1 MKTTKDLIRT
11 VPDYPKPGIQ
21 YRDITTLLKSA
32 EGFRESVEQIADWC
46 GQFELDLIAGI
57 DARGFIFGSAVAI
70 KLNLGFVPI
79 RKEGKLPYRT
89 IAERY
94 ELEYGTDC
102 LEVHEDAIEKG
113 MKVVIVDDLLATG
126 GTAKAAHQLLQR
138 CGADIIGLGFLIE
151 LTELHGREALENLD
165 SKVFSAIRF
174 DD

>member
-1 MKTTKDLIRT
+1 MKTTKELIRT

-32 EGFRESVEQIADWC
+32 EGFQKSVEQIANWC
-46 GQFELDLIAGI
+46 SQFELDLIAGI
-57 DARGFIFGSAVAI
+57 DARGFIFGAAVAI

-79 RKEGKLPYRT
+79 RKEGKLPHRT
-89 IAERY
+89 IAESY

-113 MKVVIVDDLLATG
+113 AKVVIVDDLLATG

-138 CGADIIGLGFLIE
+138 CGAEIKGLGFLVE
-151 LTELHGREALENLD
+151 LTGLHGREILENLD
-165 SKVFSAIRF
+165 NKVFSAIRF
-174 DD
+174 ND

>member
-1 MKTTKDLIRT
+1 MKTTKELIRT

-79 RKEGKLPYRT
+79 RKEGKLPHRT
-89 IAERY
+89 IAESY

-113 MKVVIVDDLLATG
+113 AKVVIVDDLLATG

-138 CGADIIGLGFLIE
+138 CGAEIKGLGFLVE
-151 LTELHGREALENLD
+151 LTGLHGREILENLD
-165 SKVFSAIRF
+165 NKVFSAIRF

>member
-1 MKTTKDLIRT
+1 MKTTKELIRT

-57 DARGFIFGSAVAI
+57 DARGFIFGSAVAF
-70 KLNLGFVPI
+70 KLNLGFVPV
-79 RKEGKLPYRT
+79 RKEGKLPHRT
-89 IAERY
+89 IAESY

-113 MKVVIVDDLLATG
+113 AKVVIVDDLLATG

-138 CGADIIGLGFLIE
+138 CGAEIKGLGFLVE
-151 LTELHGREALENLD
+151 LTGLHGREILENLD
-165 SKVFSAIRF
+165 NKVFSAIRF

>member
-1 MKTTKDLIRT
+1 MKTTKELIRT

-32 EGFRESVEQIADWC
+32 EGFRESVEQIANWC
-46 GQFELDLIAGI
+46 SQFELDLIAGI
-57 DARGFIFGSAVAI
+57 DARGFIFGAAVAF
-70 KLNLGFVPI
+70 KLNLGFVPV
-79 RKEGKLPYRT
+79 RKEGKLPHRT
-89 IAERY
+89 IAESY

>member
-1 MKTTKDLIRT
+1 MKTTKELIRT

-32 EGFRESVEQIADWC
+32 EGFRESVEQIANWC
-46 GQFELDLIAGI
+46 SQFELDLIAGI
-57 DARGFIFGSAVAI
+57 DARGFIFGSAVAF
-70 KLNLGFVPI
+70 KLNLGFVPV
-79 RKEGKLPYRT
+79 RKEGKLPHRT
-89 IAERY
+89 IAESY

-138 CGADIIGLGFLIE
+138 CGADIVGLGFLIE
-151 LTELHGREALENLD
+151 LTELHGREILENLD
-165 SKVFSAIRF
+165 SKVFSAVQF

>member
-1 MKTTKDLIRT
+1 MKTIKELIRT

-32 EGFRESVEQIADWC
+32 EGFQKSVEQIANWC
-46 GQFELDLIAGI
+46 SQFELDLIAGI
-57 DARGFIFGSAVAI
+57 DARGFIFGSAVAF
-70 KLNLGFVPI
+70 KLNLGFVPV
-79 RKEGKLPYRT
+79 RKEGKLPHRT
-89 IAERY
+89 IAESY

-113 MKVVIVDDLLATG
+113 AKVVIVDDLLATG

-138 CGADIIGLGFLIE
+138 CGAEIKGLGFLVE
-151 LTELHGREALENLD
+151 LTGLHGREILENLD
-165 SKVFSAIRF
+165 NKVFSAIRF

>member
-1 MKTTKDLIRT
+1 MKTTKELIRT

-46 GQFELDLIAGI
+46 SQFELDLIAGI

-79 RKEGKLPYRT
+79 RKEGKLPHRT
-89 IAERY
+89 IAENY

-113 MKVVIVDDLLATG
+113 AKVVIVDDLLATG

-138 CGADIIGLGFLIE
+138 CGAEIKGLGFLVE
-151 LTELHGREALENLD
+151 LTGLHGREILENLD
-165 SKVFSAIRF
+165 NKVFSAIRF

>member
-1 MKTTKDLIRT
+1 MKTTKELIRT
-11 VPDYPKPGIQ
+11 VPGYPKPGIQ

-32 EGFRESVEQIADWC
+32 EGFQKSVEQIANWC
-46 GQFELDLIAGI
+46 SQFELDLIAGI
-57 DARGFIFGSAVAI
+57 DARGFIFGSAVAF

-79 RKEGKLPYRT
+79 RKEGKLPHRT

-113 MKVVIVDDLLATG
+113 TRVVIVDDLLATG

-151 LTELHGREALENLD
+151 LTELHGREILESLD
-165 SKVFSAIRF
+165 SKVFSAVRF

>member
-1 MKTTKDLIRT
+1 MKTTQELIRT

-32 EGFRESVEQIADWC
+32 EGFQESVEQIANWC
-46 GQFELDLIAGI
+46 SQFELDLIAGI
-57 DARGFIFGSAVAI
+57 DARGFIFGSAVAF

-102 LEVHEDAIEKG
+102 LEVHEDATKAQIKSAFKKSLNSKK
-113 MKVVIVDDLLATG
+113 MNKKVLSEFMEYIA
-126 GTAKAAHQLLQR
+126 
-138 CGADIIGLGFLIE
+138 
-151 LTELHGREALENLD
+151 
-165 SKVFSAIRF
+165 
-174 DD
+174 

>member
-1 MKTTKDLIRT
+1 MKTTKELIRT

-32 EGFRESVEQIADWC
+32 EGFRESVEQIANWC
-46 GQFELDLIAGI
+46 SQFELDLIAGI
-57 DARGFIFGSAVAI
+57 DARGFIFGAAVAF
-70 KLNLGFVPI
+70 KLNLGFVPV
-79 RKEGKLPYRT
+79 RKEGKLPHRT
-89 IAERY
+89 IAESY

-113 MKVVIVDDLLATG
+113 AKVVIVDDLLATG

-138 CGADIIGLGFLIE
+138 CGAEIKGLGFLVE
-151 LTELHGREALENLD
+151 LTGLHGREILENLD
-165 SKVFSAIRF
+165 NKVFSAIRF

>member
-1 MKTTKDLIRT
+1 MKTTKELIRT

-79 RKEGKLPYRT
+79 RKEGKLP
-89 IAERY
+89 
-94 ELEYGTDC
+94 
-102 LEVHEDAIEKG
+102 H
-113 MKVVIVDDLLATG
+113 
-126 GTAKAAHQLLQR
+126 
-138 CGADIIGLGFLIE
+138 
-151 LTELHGREALENLD
+151 
-165 SKVFSAIRF
+165 
-174 DD
+174 

>member
-1 MKTTKDLIRT
+1 MKTTKELIRT
-11 VPDYPKPGIQ
+11 VPDYPKAGIQ

-32 EGFRESVEQIADWC
+32 EGFRESVEQIANWC
-46 GQFELDLIAGI
+46 SQFELDLIAGI
-57 DARGFIFGSAVAI
+57 DARGFIFGSAVAF
-70 KLNLGFVPI
+70 KLNFGFVPV
-79 RKEGKLPYRT
+79 RKEGKLPHRT
-89 IAERY
+89 IAESY

-138 CGADIIGLGFLIE
+138 CGAEIKGLGFLVE
-151 LTELHGREALENLD
+151 LTGLHGREILENLD
-165 SKVFSAIRF
+165 NKVFSAIRF

>member
-11 VPDYPKPGIQ
+11 VPGYPKPGIQ

-32 EGFRESVEQIADWC
+32 EGFRESVEQIANWC
-46 GQFELDLIAGI
+46 SQFELDLIAGI

-79 RKEGKLPYRT
+79 RKEGKLPHRT
-89 IAERY
+89 FAERY

>member
-1 MKTTKDLIRT
+1 MKTTKELIRT

-32 EGFRESVEQIADWC
+32 EGFRESVEQIANWC
-46 GQFELDLIAGI
+46 SQFELDLIAGI

-70 KLNLGFVPI
+70 KLDLGFVPI
-79 RKEGKLPYRT
+79 RKEGKLPHRT
-89 IAERY
+89 IAESY

-138 CGADIIGLGFLIE
+138 CGAEIIGLGFLIE
-151 LTELHGREALENLD
+151 LSELHGREVLESLD
-165 SKVFSAIRF
+165 SEVFSAIRF

>member
-1 MKTTKDLIRT
+1 MKTTKELIRT

-32 EGFRESVEQIADWC
+32 EGFHKSVEQIANWC
-46 GQFELDLIAGI
+46 SQFELDLIAGI
-57 DARGFIFGSAVAI
+57 DARGFIFGSAVAF
-70 KLNLGFVPI
+70 KLNLGFVPV
-79 RKEGKLPYRT
+79 RKEGKLPHRT
-89 IAERY
+89 IAESY

-151 LTELHGREALENLD
+151 LAELHGREVLESLD

>member
-1 MKTTKDLIRT
+1 MKTTKELIRT

-32 EGFRESVEQIADWC
+32 EVFQKSVEQIANWC
-46 GQFELDLIAGI
+46 SQFELDLIAGI
-57 DARGFIFGSAVAI
+57 DARGFIFGSAVAF
-70 KLNLGFVPI
+70 KLHLGFVPI
-79 RKEGKLPYRT
+79 RKEGKLPHQT

-113 MKVVIVDDLLATG
+113 AKVVIVDDLLATG

-138 CGADIIGLGFLIE
+138 CGAEIKGLGFLVE
-151 LTELHGREALENLD
+151 LTGLHGREILENLD
-165 SKVFSAIRF
+165 NKVFSAIRF

>member
-1 MKTTKDLIRT
+1 MKTTKELIRT

-32 EGFRESVEQIADWC
+32 EGFRESVEQIANWC
-46 GQFELDLIAGI
+46 SQFELDLIAGI
-57 DARGFIFGSAVAI
+57 DARGFIFGSAVAF
-70 KLNLGFVPI
+70 KLNLGFVPV
-79 RKEGKLPYRT
+79 RKEGKLPHRT
-89 IAERY
+89 FAESY

-113 MKVVIVDDLLATG
+113 AKVVIVDDLLATG

-138 CGADIIGLGFLIE
+138 CGAEIKGLGFLVE
-151 LTELHGREALENLD
+151 LTGLHGREILENLD
-165 SKVFSAIRF
+165 NKVFTAIRF

>member
-1 MKTTKDLIRT
+1 MKTTKELIRT

-32 EGFRESVEQIADWC
+32 EGFRESVEQIANWC
-46 GQFELDLIAGI
+46 SQFELDLIAGI
-57 DARGFIFGSAVAI
+57 DARGFIFGSAVAF
-70 KLNLGFVPI
+70 KLNLGFVPV
-79 RKEGKLPYRT
+79 RKEGKLPHRT
-89 IAERY
+89 IAESY

-151 LTELHGREALENLD
+151 LTELHGREVLENLD
-165 SKVFSAIRF
+165 SKVFSAVRF

>member
-79 RKEGKLPYRT
+79 RKEGKLPHRT
-89 IAERY
+89 FAERY

-138 CGADIIGLGFLIE
+138 
-151 LTELHGREALENLD
+151 
-165 SKVFSAIRF
+165 
-174 DD
+174 

>member
-1 MKTTKDLIRT
+1 MKTIKELIRT

-32 EGFRESVEQIADWC
+32 EGFRESVEQIASWC
-46 GQFELDLIAGI
+46 SQFEPDLIAGI
-57 DARGFIFGSAVAI
+57 DARGFIFGSAVAF

-79 RKEGKLPYRT
+79 RKEGKLPQRT

-113 MKVVIVDDLLATG
+113 TKVIIIDDLLATG

-138 CGADIIGLGFLIE
+138 CGADIIGLGFLVE
-151 LTELHGREALENLD
+151 LTGLHGREILETLD
-165 SKVFSAIRF
+165 NKVFSAIRF

>member
-1 MKTTKDLIRT
+1 VKTTKELIRT

-57 DARGFIFGSAVAI
+57 DARGFIFGSAVAF
-70 KLNLGFVPI
+70 KLNLGFVPV
-79 RKEGKLPYRT
+79 RKEGKLPHRT
-89 IAERY
+89 IAESY

-113 MKVVIVDDLLATG
+113 AKVVIVDDLLATG

-138 CGADIIGLGFLIE
+138 CGAEIKGLGFLVE
-151 LTELHGREALENLD
+151 LTGLHGREILENLD
-165 SKVFSAIRF
+165 NKVFSAIRF

>member
-1 MKTTKDLIRT
+1 MKTTKELIRT

-79 RKEGKLPYRT
+79 RKEGKLPHRT
-89 IAERY
+89 IAESY

-113 MKVVIVDDLLATG
+113 AKVVIVDDLLATG

-138 CGADIIGLGFLIE
+138 CGAEIKGLGFLVE
-151 LTELHGREALENLD
+151 LTGLHGREILENLD

>member
-1 MKTTKDLIRT
+1 MKTTKELIRT

-32 EGFRESVEQIADWC
+32 EGFHKSVEQIANWC
-46 GQFELDLIAGI
+46 SQFELDLIAGI
-57 DARGFIFGSAVAI
+57 DARGFIFGSAVAF

-79 RKEGKLPYRT
+79 RKEGKLPDRR

-113 MKVVIVDDLLATG
+113 TKVVIVDDLLATG

-138 CGADIIGLGFLIE
+138 CGADIIGLSFLIE
-151 LTELHGREALENLD
+151 LTQLQGREILENLD
-165 SKVFSAIRF
+165 SKVFSAVRF

>member
-1 MKTTKDLIRT
+1 MKTTKELIRT

-57 DARGFIFGSAVAI
+57 DARGFIFGSAVAF
-70 KLNLGFVPI
+70 KLNLGFVPV
-79 RKEGKLPYRT
+79 RKEGKLPHRT
-89 IAERY
+89 IAESY

-113 MKVVIVDDLLATG
+113 AKVVIVDDLLATG

-138 CGADIIGLGFLIE
+138 CGAEIKGLGFLVE
-151 LTELHGREALENLD
+151 LTGLHGREILENLD
-165 SKVFSAIRF
+165 NKVFSAIRF
-174 DD
+174 ND

>member
-1 MKTTKDLIRT
+1 MKNTKELIRT

-32 EGFRESVEQIADWC
+32 EGFQKSVEQIANWC
-46 GQFELDLIAGI
+46 SQFELDLIAGI
-57 DARGFIFGSAVAI
+57 DARGFIFGSAVAF

-79 RKEGKLPYRT
+79 RKEGKLPQRT

-113 MKVVIVDDLLATG
+113 TKVVIVDDLLATG

-151 LTELHGREALENLD
+151 LTELHGREILESLD
-165 SKVFSAIRF
+165 SKVFSAVRF

>member
-1 MKTTKDLIRT
+1 MKTTKELIRT

-32 EGFRESVEQIADWC
+32 EGFQKSVEQIANWC
-46 GQFELDLIAGI
+46 SQFELDLIAGI
-57 DARGFIFGSAVAI
+57 DARGFIFGSAVAF

-79 RKEGKLPYRT
+79 RKEGKLPHRT
-89 IAERY
+89 ITERY

-113 MKVVIVDDLLATG
+113 TKVVIVDDLLATG

-151 LTELHGREALENLD
+151 LTELHGREILESLD
-165 SKVFSAIRF
+165 SKVFSAVRF

>member
-1 MKTTKDLIRT
+1 MKTTQELIRT

-32 EGFRESVEQIADWC
+32 EGFHKSVEQIANWC
-46 GQFELDLIAGI
+46 SQFELDLIAGI

-79 RKEGKLPYRT
+79 RKEGKLPHRT
-89 IAERY
+89 FAERY

-113 MKVVIVDDLLATG
+113 TKVVIVDDLLATG

-138 CGADIIGLGFLIE
+138 CGADIIGLSFLIE
-151 LTELHGREALENLD
+151 LTQLQGREILENLD
-165 SKVFSAIRF
+165 SKVFSAVRF

>member
-1 MKTTKDLIRT
+1 MKTTKELIRT

-32 EGFRESVEQIADWC
+32 EGFRESVEQIANWC
-46 GQFELDLIAGI
+46 SQFELDLIAGI
-57 DARGFIFGSAVAI
+57 DARGFIFGSAVAF
-70 KLNLGFVPI
+70 KLNLGFVPV
-79 RKEGKLPYRT
+79 RKEGKLPHRT
-89 IAERY
+89 IAESY

-113 MKVVIVDDLLATG
+113 AKVVIVDDLLATG

-138 CGADIIGLGFLIE
+138 CGAEIKGLGFLVE
-151 LTELHGREALENLD
+151 LTGLHGREILENLD
-165 SKVFSAIRF
+165 NKVFSAIRF